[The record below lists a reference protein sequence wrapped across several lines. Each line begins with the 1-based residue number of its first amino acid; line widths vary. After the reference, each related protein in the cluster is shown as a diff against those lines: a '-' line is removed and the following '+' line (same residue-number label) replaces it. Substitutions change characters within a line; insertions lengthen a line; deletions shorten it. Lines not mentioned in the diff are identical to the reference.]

1 MQQDSANIPFWRD
14 IRILKIL
21 FQVLFIIGI
30 ILLALFLYTNMLQG
44 LDDQETELSWDFLFS
59 EAGFDIEEGTY
70 SDPSE
75 EENDSDPSDENLKGF
90 WIGIVNT
97 LRESIEFDPSDTNLK
112 AFWIGIVNTLRVSI
126 VGIFCATIIG
136 FLFGIARLSSNWL
149 ISRIAAVYVEIF
161 RNTPLLL
168 QILFWYP
175 LILVLPN
182 VRESINFFDSIF
194 INQRGVFLPSAEPAE
209 GFNTWMWY
217 LLSGIIL
224 AILVVIG
231 FAVFRYLSRSRELQQ
246 TDRPSFVSN
255 LIFSAKWTAAPI
267 ILIVP
272 FLAWFLTPDAPL
284 ELSRPE
290 LQKFNFVGGID
301 LTPEFTALL
310 IGLTVY
316 TSAFIAEVVRAGIQ
330 SVVKGQREAA
340 RSVGLKESQVLRLV
354 VIPQAIQVIV
364 PPLTSQ
370 YLNLAKNSS
379 LGIFIAFP
387 DLFQIGKIIIGQT
400 GQSVPTFA
408 MIMTCY
414 LIVSLTTSAFMN
426 WYNRRITRF
435 DSSS

>member
-1 MQQDSANIPFWRD
+1 MQQDSTKIPFWRD
-14 IRILKIL
+14 IRFLRVF
-21 FQVLFIIGI
+21 FQVLFIVGI
-30 ILLALFLYTNMLQG
+30 ILLALFFYTNMLKG
-44 LDDQETELSWDFLFS
+44 LDDQGTELSWDFLFS
-59 EAGFDIEEGTY
+59 EAEFGIAEGI
-70 SDPSE
+70 D
-75 EENDSDPSDENLKGF
+75 
-90 WIGIVNT
+90 
-97 LRESIEFDPSDTNLK
+97 FDPSDTNLK
-112 AFWIGIVNTLRVSI
+112 AFWVGIANTLRVSI
-126 VGIFCATIIG
+126 LGVFCATIIG

-149 ISRIAAVYVEIF
+149 ISKIAAVYVEIF

-175 LILVLPN
+175 LILALPK
-182 VRESINFFDSIF
+182 VRESFNFFDSIF
-194 INQRGVFLPSAEPAE
+194 INHRGVFLPSAVPAD

-224 AILVVIG
+224 AILFVIG
-231 FAVFRYLSRSRELQQ
+231 FAAFRYLSRSSELQQ

-255 LIFSAKWTAAPI
+255 LIFSAKWTAVPI

-272 FLAWFLTPDAPL
+272 IVAWFLTPDAPL

-290 LQKFNFVGGID
+290 LQGFNFVGGTD

-387 DLFQIGKIIIGQT
+387 DLFQIGKIIIGHT

-435 DSSS
+435 GSSS